1 MSKTWH
7 DVCFIDKNN
16 IFGLLNFNSM
26 KKILSLLAVCVSL
39 SVWAQTGSQT
49 MPEIILKD
57 LNGKNVNVADYS
69 KNGKITVIS
78 FWATWCTP
86 CKKELNN
93 LNELYDEW
101 KEKYNMVIVSVSTDN
116 SRNVPKVK
124 PYVDGQGWDFDCL
137 LDVNEDLKRAMNAVS
152 IPFTIVLDANGNIVY
167 SHTGYLE
174 GDEFVLE
181 EKIKAMMAAKK

>member
-1 MSKTWH
+1 MFAKRGMMYDLWTKTIYLTFEIYNH
-7 DVCFIDKNN
+7 
-16 IFGLLNFNSM
+16 M
-26 KKILSLLAVCVSL
+26 KKLATLITLFISL
-39 SVWAQTGSQT
+39 SAWAQSGSQT
-49 MPEIILKD
+49 MPDIVLKD
-57 LNGKNVNVADYS
+57 VNGKNVNVADYS
-69 KNGKITVIS
+69 KSGKITIIS

-93 LNELYDEW
+93 MNELYDDW
-101 KEKYNMVIVSVSTDN
+101 KEKYNLEIVAVSTDN

-124 PYVDGQGWDFDCL
+124 PYVDGQNWPFTCL

-152 IPFTIVLDANGNIVY
+152 IPFTVVLDTNGTIVY

-181 EKIKAMMAAKK
+181 EKIKTLAAKK

>member
-1 MSKTWH
+1 
-7 DVCFIDKNN
+7 
-16 IFGLLNFNSM
+16 M
-26 KKILSLLAVCVSL
+26 KKLITLLAFCI
-39 SVWAQTGSQT
+39 SVAAAWAQSGSQT
-49 MPEIILKD
+49 MPEIVLKD
-57 LNGKNVNVADYS
+57 VSGKNINVADYS
-69 KNGKITVIS
+69 KSGKITVIS

-124 PYVDGQGWDFDCL
+124 PYVDGQGWGFDCL

-152 IPFTIVLDANGNIVY
+152 IPFTILLDANGTIVY

-181 EKIKAMMAAKK
+181 EKIKSLMVAKK

>member
-1 MSKTWH
+1 
-7 DVCFIDKNN
+7 
-16 IFGLLNFNSM
+16 M
-26 KKILSLLAVCVSL
+26 KKFLFLLLLSISVAAV
-39 SVWAQTGSQT
+39 AQTSNQT
-49 MPEIILKD
+49 MPEIVLKD
-57 LNGKNVNVADYS
+57 LNGKNINVADYS
-69 KNGKITVIS
+69 KSGKITIIS

-93 LNELYDEW
+93 MNELYDEW
-101 KEKYNMVIVSVSTDN
+101 KEKYNLEIVAVSTDN

-124 PYVDGQGWDFDCL
+124 PYVDGQGWPFTCL

-152 IPFTIVLDANGNIVY
+152 IPFTLVLDSKGSIVY

-181 EKIKAMMAAKK
+181 EKIKAMVAAKK